1 VERERLKEGNEK
13 VPIIIMKDQLMGS
26 SRLWLDR
33 IPSTTFQ
40 NMRKMTFLILK
51 ISALLKRILDLAMD
65 ILKDGILTLIQE
77 LVKHSATLVALVTE
91 TILLES
97 RNVKLLV
104 YNQTLLITII
114 KKTTGPNIGPII
126 TSITNMTPH
135 TLQVRILTIS
145 FQH

>member
-1 VERERLKEGNEK
+1 MAGQNTIYNLPEYEENDISDSQDICSAEKDVSLFHFPLTKFNYLSLKNCHY
-13 VPIIIMKDQLMGS
+13 S
-26 SRLWLDR
+26 
-33 IPSTTFQ
+33 
-40 NMRKMTFLILK
+40 
-51 ISALLKRILDLAMD
+51 LDLAMD

-77 LVKHSATLVALVTE
+77 LVKHSATLAALEIE

-126 TSITNMTPH
+126 TSITNMTPL
-135 TLQVRILTIS
+135 TLQQVRILTIS
-145 FQH
+145 SLH